1 MMPENHEL
9 IFAKNVL
16 KVRLQKLQT
25 EVTAL
30 QTVLSL
36 LSDLQDQAR
45 ETAMEQSD
53 VDSEIGR
60 RE

>member
-1 MMPENHEL
+1 MPENHEL
-9 IFAKNVL
+9 IFAKCVV

-25 EVTAL
+25 EVAAL

-45 ETAMEQSD
+45 QD
-53 VDSEIGR
+53 RDD
-60 RE
+60 REDDD